1 MGRRKRLVSSSSSN
15 PQQNNNR
22 QPQQNNNPQ
31 QQSPDP
37 PIAPPKWG
45 FIFKLSLFSIPYFYL
60 IFFRFSIDSELRRSI
75 IINAGLSL
83 AGFFVT
89 VRMIPVVSKLL
100 LKRGIYGYDINK
112 KGTPSGKVKV
122 PESLGIVVVT
132 VFSVVVILSQSSNF
146 TANSNRHA
154 VYDTALECIS
164 FMTFLGF
171 VDDVLD
177 IPWRVKLVVPSIAA
191 LPLLMSYAG
200 HTTIVI
206 PKPLVP
212 HIGIEIL
219 DLGWIYKLYMWL
231 LAIFCTNSINI
242 HAGLNGLEVGQTV
255 VITYAIL
262 IHNIMQIGALTDPEY
277 KLPHVFSIHL
287 VQPLLATSLA
297 LFSYNWYPAS
307 VFVGDT
313 YTFFAGMT
321 MAVAGISGHFSETLL
336 IFFLPQ
342 VLNFLLSLPQL
353 SGYIPCPRHRLP
365 RFDDQTGLLTGT
377 NDGTLVN
384 FFLRNLGP
392 KSEKSLCIYLLVFQ
406 GIACGFGFLLRHFLA
421 GWYK

>member
-1 MGRRKRLVSSSSSN
+1 MGARKRLITTPEPSSD
-15 PQQNNNR
+15 PQQTTL
-22 QPQQNNNPQ
+22 PKPPQ
-31 QQSPDP
+31 QQIDP

-45 FIFKLSLFSIPYFYL
+45 FLLKLSLFSIPYFYL
-60 IFFRFSIDSELRRSI
+60 IFFHFTIDSHLRRSI

-83 AGFFVT
+83 AAFFAT
-89 VRMIPVVSKLL
+89 VRMIPVASRYV
-100 LKRGIYGYDINK
+100 LKRNLFGFDINK
-112 KGTPSGKVKV
+112 KGTPQGNIKV
-122 PESLGIVVVT
+122 PESLGIVVGIVFLVVT
-132 VFSVVVILSQSSNF
+132 ILFQYFNF
-146 TANSNRHA
+146 TADSNWLVEYNA
-154 VYDTALECIS
+154 ALACIC
-164 FMTFLGF
+164 FMTLLGF

-177 IPWRVKLVVPSIAA
+177 VPWRVKLLLPSIAA
-191 LPLLMSYAG
+191 LPLLMAYAG
-200 HTTIVI
+200 HTTIII

-219 DLGWIYKLYMWL
+219 DLGWIYKLYMGL
-231 LAIFCTNSINI
+231 LAVFCTNSINI

-262 IHNIMQIGALTDPEY
+262 IHNIMQIGASKDPEY
-277 KLPHVFSIHL
+277 KLAHAFSIYL

-297 LFSYNWYPAS
+297 LLSYNWYPSS

-313 YTFFAGMT
+313 YTYFAGMT
-321 MAVAGISGHFSETLL
+321 MAVVGILGHFSETLL

-365 RFDDQTGLLTGT
+365 RFDPHTGLLTGT

-384 FFLRNLGP
+384 FFLRSLGP
-392 KSEKSLCIYLLVFQ
+392 KSEKALCVYLLIFQ
-406 GIACGFGFLLRHFLA
+406 GIACGFCFLLRYFLA